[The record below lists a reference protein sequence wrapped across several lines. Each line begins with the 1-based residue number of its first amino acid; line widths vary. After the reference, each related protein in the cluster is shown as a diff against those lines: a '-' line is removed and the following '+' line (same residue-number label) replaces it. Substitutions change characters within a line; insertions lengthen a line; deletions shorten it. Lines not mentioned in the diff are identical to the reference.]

1 MAPKTPVST
10 PSACKKKRWENKNK
24 TTVEKQRQARPKI
37 KSTLSAGNETA
48 ESKLLSKLKTC
59 RRYEGAVGRAPTSD
73 DWGAATVAPQRAT
86 CRKARMRDGISPIAP
101 LAERARLAVVFTA
114 FHDSIRSR
122 YEENPPIDP
131 PILGCQAPEA
141 PPHAHGGHSRN
152 PPPPVESHR
161 NRRILSGDMS
171 ANRISCAGWRA
182 RRYIAAMPNFGGSR
196 GRWPAHS

>member
-73 DWGAATVAPQRAT
+73 DWGAATVAPQRAK
-86 CRKARMRDGISPIAP
+86 CRKARLPGGISPIAP
-101 LAERARLAVVFTA
+101 PCRAGATGGGIYGLPRLYTIPIRREPADRPADTRMPGPRSASPCTWRAFAQSATA
-114 FHDSIRSR
+114 CRISSKSPNTQRR
-122 YEENPPIDP
+122 YV
-131 PILGCQAPEA
+131 G
-141 PPHAHGGHSRN
+141 
-152 PPPPVESHR
+152 ESHLMCR
-161 NRRILSGDMS
+161 M
-171 ANRISCAGWRA
+171 AGA
-182 RRYIAAMPNFGGSR
+182 
-196 GRWPAHS
+196 